1 MLNEKVANG
10 KIILD
15 YQYIYHSC
23 KLEFR
28 KIMKNLRRNERGKLE
43 EDKMIYIPMNFN
55 SMLNYIYH

>member
-15 YQYIYHSC
+15 YQNNYHSC